1 MPGKIVEKPQFQWKA
16 LSMEKIKEEAADG
29 PPCPRSQSQDET
41 DLDSSRGFRNHLTV
55 SPRFMRGLR
64 LPPIAPQT
72 EDPGLKHLLEEVP
85 SKYFLDD
92 QKYLRRE
99 VLEENVIDEEMLKR
113 IDFFRNFGPIF
124 LDELLNSPES
134 IRKVLVMPGTVLL
147 REGSP
152 GDSMIVI
159 SKGCV
164 AASVNGRVVK
174 HLGEGSYFGELVF
187 LGATMQRTVTVTATT
202 FCDVRIIYNRSFRRM
217 AEKYPEVQ
225 AALSKFDL
233 AHNDIRMNAKAA
245 GKLGKALAEAL
256 AQVFQSIHEA
266 QKNTATRLSLT
277 SPRKAR
283 FR

>member
-1 MPGKIVEKPQFQWKA
+1 MQR
-16 LSMEKIKEEAADG
+16 IKEDVDG
-29 PPCPRSQSQDET
+29 QTRSPRSPPSQDAS
-41 DLDSSRGFRNHLTV
+41 DMDSSGGFRNVVTV
-55 SPRFMRGLR
+55 SPRFMRGLQ

-72 EDPGLKHLLEEVP
+72 EDAGLKHLLEETP
-85 SKYFLDD
+85 SKWFLDD
-92 QKYLRRE
+92 QKYCRRE
-99 VLEENVIDEEMLKR
+99 VLEENVIDAEMLKR
-113 IDFFRNFGPIF
+113 IDFFRNFGPVF

-152 GDSMIVI
+152 GDSMMVI
-159 SKGCV
+159 SKGRV

-187 LGATMQRTVTVTATT
+187 LGATLLRTVTVTATT
-202 FCDVRIIYNRSFRRM
+202 FCDVRIIYNKSFRRI

-233 AHNDIRMNAKAA
+233 ANDVRMNAKAA
-245 GKLGKALAEAL
+245 GRLGKALAESL

-266 QKNTATRLSLT
+266 QKNAATRLSLT
-277 SPRKAR
+277 PRKSR
-283 FR
+283 LGSKPLP